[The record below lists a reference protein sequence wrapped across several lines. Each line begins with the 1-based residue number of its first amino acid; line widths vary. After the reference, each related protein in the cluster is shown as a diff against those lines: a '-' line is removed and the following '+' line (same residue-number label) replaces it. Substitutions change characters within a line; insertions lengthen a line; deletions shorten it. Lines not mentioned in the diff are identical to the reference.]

1 MAAPRMIEYPSGEI
15 EVFKKDKESWN
26 ENVQKGAFKAFH
38 MCMCNNAENW
48 TKWKGK
54 NETRKGT
61 TKEGSKAF
69 EEFYQDLGTMNGKC
83 RINNF
88 AKHRK
93 KKSKFMGKEN

>member
-1 MAAPRMIEYPSGEI
+1 
-15 EVFKKDKESWN
+15 
-26 ENVQKGAFKAFH
+26 
-38 MCMCNNAENW
+38 MCMHKYWEN
-48 TKWKGK
+48 
-54 NETRKGT
+54 EVICTRKGT

-93 KKSKFMGKEN
+93 KMKMKRRGEVIKL

>member
-1 MAAPRMIEYPSGEI
+1 MIEYPSGEI

-54 NETRKGT
+54 K
-61 TKEGSKAF
+61 
-69 EEFYQDLGTMNGKC
+69 
-83 RINNF
+83 
-88 AKHRK
+88 
-93 KKSKFMGKEN
+93 